1 MNKLINGKVLKVVLP
16 NMIIV
21 GTLMLITLMI
31 LDYYNPLMGFLNRD
45 MSVVFLVIYSLL
57 WIVFFVFIV
66 LRLLAK
72 SKKQDNIGQ

>member
-1 MNKLINGKVLKVVLP
+1 MNKLINGKALKVVLP

-72 SKKQDNIGQ
+72 SKKQDNIGR

>member
-1 MNKLINGKVLKVVLP
+1 MNKLINSKALKVVLP